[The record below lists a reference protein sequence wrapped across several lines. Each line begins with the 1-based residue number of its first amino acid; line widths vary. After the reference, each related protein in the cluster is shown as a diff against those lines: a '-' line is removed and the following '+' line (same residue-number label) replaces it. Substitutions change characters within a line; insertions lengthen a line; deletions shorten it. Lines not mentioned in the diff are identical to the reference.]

1 MAGQQSPN
9 VDWNQT
15 MSIVGLVGEEGKGR
29 IIAEARYIKIPGSP
43 FAEVVFVV
51 DEEYQRFGIAYFLY
65 EMLIRLAKEK
75 GIKGFMAEVLFS
87 NFGIMKVFRKGG
99 LPVKA
104 RLESGVYHLVI
115 PFSTNARI

>member
-1 MAGQQSPN
+1 
-9 VDWNQT
+9 
-15 MSIVGLVGEEGKGR
+15 
-29 IIAEARYIKIPGSP
+29 
-43 FAEVVFVV
+43 VVFVV
-51 DEEYQRFGIAYFLY
+51 DEKYQRFGIASFLY

-87 NFGIMKVFRKGG
+87 NIGIMKVFRKGG

-115 PFSTNARI
+115 PFSTKARI

>member
-1 MAGQQSPN
+1 
-9 VDWNQT
+9 
-15 MSIVGLVGEEGKGR
+15 
-29 IIAEARYIKIPGSP
+29 
-43 FAEVVFVV
+43 
-51 DEEYQRFGIAYFLY
+51 
-65 EMLIRLAKEK
+65 
-75 GIKGFMAEVLFS
+75 MAEVLFS